1 MSGEPHCFGC
11 RALGAHPSP
20 SLLFIVHR
28 PMRSVLEIITA
39 SSDYLAVRG
48 IENPRLNAEHLI
60 GYALGL
66 PRMQLYLQ
74 FERPLMEREL
84 EAIRELLRRRA
95 RHEPLQYIVG
105 ETEFFGLTLKVD
117 ARALIPRPET
127 EYLVSLL
134 TERLDTKKGG
144 ASSDERSAN
153 ESGASS
159 DASDAA
165 TPRRILDLG
174 TGTGA
179 IALALAKHWER
190 AQVVALDASAD
201 ALALARENAE
211 RNGLSARVTFLQS
224 DWFSALANDAEAR
237 ANEPFDLIVSNP
249 PYLSTDEVTES
260 LAEVKAHEPAQ
271 ALSPGKSGMEA
282 LRKIVAEAPHYLRR
296 SEAKEAG
303 NELGEGVSTECE
315 GASVGGGLSANSGGL
330 LALETGIAQH
340 AELAELFRAA
350 GFAQWEF
357 LNDLSHRPRYAL
369 AWL

>member
-1 MSGEPHCFGC
+1 
-11 RALGAHPSP
+11 
-20 SLLFIVHR
+20 
-28 PMRSVLEIITA
+28 MRSVLEIITA
-39 SSDYLAVRG
+39 SSDYLAARG
-48 IENPRLNAEHLI
+48 IESPRLNAEHLI
-60 GYALGL
+60 GHALGL

-84 EAIRELLRRRA
+84 EAIRMLLRRRA

-117 ARALIPRPET
+117 PRALIPRPET

-134 TERLDTKKGG
+134 TERFGVGG
-144 ASSDERSAN
+144 R
-153 ESGASS
+153 ESLGDSK
-159 DASDAA
+159 AA
-165 TPRRILDLG
+165 AVLPPRRILDLG

-179 IALALAKHWER
+179 IALALAKHWDA
-190 AQVVALDASAD
+190 AQVVALDTSPD

-211 RNGLSARVTFLQS
+211 RNGLSDRVAFLES

-237 ANEPFDLIVSNP
+237 GEAAADPLREDMGRNPFDLIVSNP
-249 PYLSTDEVTES
+249 PYLSAEEVAES

-271 ALSPGKSGMEA
+271 ALSPGESGMEA
-282 LRKIVAEAPHYLRR
+282 LRKIVAEAPRYLRRR
-296 SEAKEAG
+296 SEANAAKNGAT
-303 NELGEGVSTECE
+303 EGVSTECE
-315 GASVGGGLSANSGGL
+315 GASTRGDLCANSGGL

-357 LNDLSHRPRYAL
+357 LNDLSARPRYAL